1 MKFDTFVRAHSR
13 ARTEESVRLYLREAK
28 RFQGWLGTRALTLE
42 AVQEYE
48 AWLTSKFRQNSLSNK
63 VIGVNLYLQWKG
75 LDARIRRPPKEIA
88 ANPKLVKAEEYA
100 AILKRIE
107 NAEERLV
114 VRLLHDTGLRPS
126 DIVNLRLA
134 DLATEEGVTLIR
146 RRTQKTGTICESVV
160 TMETAEEL
168 AEYVKKS
175 GVTDHVFRGETDKPH
190 RHRTWPNAVLRKHH
204 AEGITPR
211 TFRRTLAT
219 NWGPDIRSLMSQGG
233 WSDPKTVLLHY
244 RRDVRERHLREFEK
258 AVGAARESESDPE
271 LPGYG

>member
-75 LDARIRRPPKEIA
+75 FDARIRRPPKEIA

-114 VRLLHDTGLRPS
+114 VRLLHDTGL
-126 DIVNLRLA
+126 L
-134 DLATEEGVTLIR
+134 
-146 RRTQKTGTICESVV
+146 RRTS
-160 TMETAEEL
+160 
-168 AEYVKKS
+168 
-175 GVTDHVFRGETDKPH
+175 
-190 RHRTWPNAVLRKHH
+190 
-204 AEGITPR
+204 
-211 TFRRTLAT
+211 
-219 NWGPDIRSLMSQGG
+219 
-233 WSDPKTVLLHY
+233 
-244 RRDVRERHLREFEK
+244 
-258 AVGAARESESDPE
+258 
-271 LPGYG
+271 

>member
-1 MKFDTFVRAHSR
+1 MCGNDSLTQACCDPILSWDSFGNLFLVYLNDAADTTVLVNSTDGGQTFTQVQTWAAMDQPKVATGAGSVWVVFNNSNQRVQSFEYSR
-13 ARTEESVRLYLREAK
+13 K
-28 RFQGWLGTRALTLE
+28 
-42 AVQEYE
+42 
-48 AWLTSKFRQNSLSNK
+48 
-63 VIGVNLYLQWKG
+63 
-75 LDARIRRPPKEIA
+75 KE
-88 ANPKLVKAEEYA
+88 AEEYA

-175 GVTDHVFRGETDKPH
+175 GVTDYVFRGETDKPH
-190 RHRTWPNAVLRKHH
+190 RHRTWPNAVLRFLKIVPVPSV
-204 AEGITPR
+204 ALVAPAQIT
-211 TFRRTLAT
+211 
-219 NWGPDIRSLMSQGG
+219 
-233 WSDPKTVLLHY
+233 
-244 RRDVRERHLREFEK
+244 
-258 AVGAARESESDPE
+258 AAPSAP
-271 LPGYG
+271 

>member
-1 MKFDTFVRAHSR
+1 TD
-13 ARTEESVRLYLREAK
+13 EAK
-28 RFQGWLGTRALTLE
+28 GLRRPPAPHPVSRLRGNPLHTSCLAQAELGPHGANHPEDPKRAT
-42 AVQEYE
+42 
-48 AWLTSKFRQNSLSNK
+48 
-63 VIGVNLYLQWKG
+63 IGVNLYSQWKG

-211 TFRRTLAT
+211 TFRRTL
-219 NWGPDIRSLMSQGG
+219 
-233 WSDPKTVLLHY
+233 
-244 RRDVRERHLREFEK
+244 
-258 AVGAARESESDPE
+258 
-271 LPGYG
+271 